1 MEAKLVNEGGLPKF
15 QINGKIVSPLIYA
28 LSDTPLGH
36 AENPWSKK
44 AINEFHNAGIDL
56 VGIVCDLQEDWHDDG
71 SYYPASIIK
80 EIKGVLAVNPS
91 AKILIRLNVTPTYP
105 WMRKHPEELI
115 KYYGVECTDT
125 GLGACVKSK
134 DGTREIK
141 ASFFSEKWKKDVGDL
156 FAVMKKGFVKE
167 GVLDSV
173 MAIQP
178 AYGTCGEWH
187 MYGKYHAGKDG
198 YEADYSRPALEFFR
212 AYLKKKYKTKER
224 LSAAWGENVDFDT
237 AELAPPAMRLEH
249 VNFGEGV
256 NYLLPEKSMRSLDS
270 FKCYQLGAPVAI
282 SYYAKRIKKVFGEG
296 MLVGSF
302 YGYFFGCGDVYS
314 RMLETEM
321 LFKDKKVDFFASP
334 SAYSANK
341 YAGNYSMPRCL
352 LESMR
357 LNGKLFICEMD
368 QGYESWSQYWGEKTK
383 TYKCADE
390 EEYSAIL
397 KRNVGEQLV
406 HGTGAWFFDHL
417 LPGDPYDF
425 KVGYWDKPCRM
436 QTVADIK
443 KFADRLTEKK
453 SFESVSDVLM
463 VYDTESIYY
472 LGSCEAQNT
481 YMNFDLLNAVAK
493 SGAGYDSIMLSDV
506 KKVDLEKYKC
516 VVFVYCAYLSKTDYN
531 FIKKTVMKNGRTVG
545 FIGGSGFI
553 IGNKSGAENTKK
565 LLGKSG
571 AEAFY
576 SKRKEYSIFYAPHYV
591 TDPDYFRK
599 IFKRAG
605 AHIYTEG
612 GEVVA
617 TGNGM
622 VMIHEK
628 GVKTTKLNLP
638 SGIVKI
644 KNPECAT
651 YVFDVKTGEKV
662 L

>member
-1 MEAKLVNEGGLPKF
+1 MKAKLVNDGGLPKF
-15 QINGKIVSPLIYA
+15 SIDGENVSPIIYA
-28 LSDTPLGH
+28 LSDCPVGYSDL
-36 AENPWSKK
+36 PWSQK
-44 AINEFHNAGIDL
+44 AIGDFRAAGINL
-56 VGIVCDLQEDWHDDG
+56 VGVVCDLQEDWHEDG

-134 DGTREIK
+134 DGSREIK

-156 FAVMKKGFVKE
+156 FVKIKNGLNKA

-212 AYLKKKYKTKER
+212 AYLKKKYKTKEK

-237 AELAPPAMRLEH
+237 AELAPPEMRLQH
-249 VNFGEGV
+249 VNYGEDA
-256 NYLLPEKSMRSLDS
+256 NFLLPEKSMRALDS
-270 FKCYQLGAPVAI
+270 LKCYQLGAPTAI
-282 SYYAKRIKKVFGEG
+282 SYFAKRLKKVFGEG
-296 MLVGSF
+296 LLVGSF

-314 RMLETEM
+314 RMLETGL
-321 LFKDKKVDFFASP
+321 LFNDKNVDFFASP
-334 SAYSANK
+334 SAYTANK
-341 YAGNYSMPRCL
+341 RAGNYSMPRCL

-368 QGYESWSQYWGEKTK
+368 QGYESWSCYPDSDKI

-390 EEYSAIL
+390 QEYSAIL
-397 KRNVGEQLV
+397 KRNVAEQLV
-406 HGTGAWFFDHL
+406 RGTGAWFFDHV
-417 LPGDPYDF
+417 LPGDKYDF

-436 QTVADIK
+436 QTVAEIK
-443 KFADRLTEKK
+443 MFADKLTAKK

-463 VYDTESIYY
+463 VYDDESIYY
-472 LGSCEAQNT
+472 LGSCETHNT
-481 YMNFDLLNAVAK
+481 YSNFDFLDALSK
-493 SGAGYDSIMLSDV
+493 SGAGYDNVLLADL
-506 KKVDLEKYKC
+506 KNVDLDKYKC
-516 VVFVYCAYLSKTDYN
+516 VVFVYCAHMKKSNYG

-545 FIGGSGFI
+545 FIGASGFI
-553 IGNKSGAENTKK
+553 IDNKSGFENTKK
-565 LLGKSG
+565 LLGKNG
-571 AEAFY
+571 DKAFF
-576 SKRKEYSIFYAPHYV
+576 SKRKNYSIFYEPHYV
-591 TDPDYFRK
+591 TKPEFFRK
-599 IFKRAG
+599 VFKKAG
-605 AHIYTEG
+605 AHIYTDG

-628 GVKTTKLNLP
+628 GIKRTALKLK
-638 SGIVKI
+638 GGVIKI

-651 YVFDVKTGEKV
+651 YVFDVTTGEKV